1 MSYYK
6 GYKTNRSF
14 ERTELRT
21 LLNTY
26 DNDVETFINIV
37 ADMIGKRDEKIE
49 LLNVEV
55 NNLRMLLDEQDN
67 ES

>member
-6 GYKTNRSF
+6 GYITKRSF
-14 ERTELRT
+14 ERSELRT
-21 LLNTY
+21 LLIMY
-26 DNDVETFINIV
+26 DNDFETFINIV

-49 LLNVEV
+49 LLNEEV

-67 ES
+67 ET

>member
-1 MSYYK
+1 MTYYK

-21 LLNTY
+21 LLIMY

-49 LLNVEV
+49 LLNEEV
-55 NNLRMLLDEQDN
+55 RNLRMLLDEQDN
-67 ES
+67 ET

>member
-1 MSYYK
+1 MSYHK

-21 LLNTY
+21 LLNMY